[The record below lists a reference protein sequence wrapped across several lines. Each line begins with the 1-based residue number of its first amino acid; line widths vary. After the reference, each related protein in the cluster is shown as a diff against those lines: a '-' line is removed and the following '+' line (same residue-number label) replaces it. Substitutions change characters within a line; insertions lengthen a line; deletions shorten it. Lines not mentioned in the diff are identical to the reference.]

1 MADKRMMVL
10 PAEVVA
16 RVDENRGDLSQAD
29 FINLLLDNS
38 LGNGEAGHAIDHEE
52 EEELGPVTSVDLA
65 ELESGI
71 KDLLRSFLE
80 FFITYGLEIGK
91 DSGKTDLAVL
101 TDRLNDSPGHSA
113 SAGRKRTKIR

>member
-29 FINLLLDNS
+29 FINLLLDS
-38 LGNGEAGHAIDHEE
+38 QLGNGEASHAGDF
-52 EEELGPVTSVDLA
+52 EEELEPVTSVDLA

-91 DSGKTDLAVL
+91 DSGKTDLAAL

>member
-29 FINLLLDNS
+29 FINLLLDNQ
-38 LGNGEAGHAIDHEE
+38 LGNGAASEE
-52 EEELGPVTSVDLA
+52 EEELQSVTWVDLA
-65 ELESGI
+65 ELETGI

-91 DSGKTDLAVL
+91 DSGKTDLEAL
-101 TDRLNDSPGHSA
+101 TDRLNDLPGPSVSPRS
-113 SAGRKRTKIR
+113 KRAKIR

>member
-29 FINLLLDNS
+29 FINLLLDNQ
-38 LGNGEAGHAIDHEE
+38 LGNGAVSE
-52 EEELGPVTSVDLA
+52 EEELQSVTLVDLA

-91 DSGKTDLAVL
+91 DSGKTDLEAL
-101 TDRLNDSPGHSA
+101 TDRLNDVPGPSVSPRG
-113 SAGRKRTKIR
+113 KRAKIR

>member
-1 MADKRMMVL
+1 MADKRMMIL

-38 LGNGEAGHAIDHEE
+38 LGNGENNHAVDHEE
-52 EEELGPVTSVDLA
+52 EEELGPVTWVDLA
-65 ELESGI
+65 ELEGGI

-91 DSGKTDLAVL
+91 DSGKNDLAAL
-101 TDRLNDSPGHSA
+101 TDRLNDVPSPSVSPRG
-113 SAGRKRTKIR
+113 KRAKIR

>member
-16 RVDENRGDLSQAD
+16 RVDENRGDLSQAE
-29 FINLLLDNS
+29 FINLLLDS
-38 LGNGEAGHAIDHEE
+38 QLGNGESSHASDY
-52 EEELGPVTSVDLA
+52 EEELEPVTLVDLA

-91 DSGKTDLAVL
+91 DSGKTDLAAL
-101 TDRLNDSPGHSA
+101 TDRLNDSPRPSVP
-113 SAGRKRTKIR
+113 AGRKRTKIR

>member
-29 FINLLLDNS
+29 FINLLLDS
-38 LGNGEAGHAIDHEE
+38 QLGNGAASEQEE
-52 EEELGPVTSVDLA
+52 EEPPSVTWMDLA

-91 DSGKTDLAVL
+91 DSGKTDLEAL
-101 TDRLNDSPGHSA
+101 TDRLNHVPSPAVSPRG
-113 SAGRKRTKIR
+113 KRAKIR

>member
-29 FINLLLDNS
+29 FINLLLDNQ
-38 LGNGEAGHAIDHEE
+38 LGNGAASEEE
-52 EEELGPVTSVDLA
+52 EEELQSVTWVDLA

-91 DSGKTDLAVL
+91 DSGKTDLEAL
-101 TDRLNDSPGHSA
+101 TDRLNDAPGPSVSPRG
-113 SAGRKRTKIR
+113 KRAKIR

>member
-29 FINLLLDNS
+29 FINLLLDNQ
-38 LGNGEAGHAIDHEE
+38 LGNGETDQASNHEE
-52 EEELGPVTSVDLA
+52 EQEPVTWVDLA

-91 DSGKTDLAVL
+91 ESGKYDLAAL
-101 TDRLNDSPGHSA
+101 TNRLNNLPDSSVSPRG
-113 SAGRKRTKIR
+113 KRTKIR

>member
-29 FINLLLDNS
+29 FIDLLLDIH
-38 LGNGEAGHAIDHEE
+38 LGNGGAGHVIGHEE

-91 DSGKTDLAVL
+91 DSGKNDLAAL
-101 TDRLNDSPGHSA
+101 TNRLNDSPGPST
-113 SAGRKRTKIR
+113 SAGGKRTKTR

>member
-29 FINLLLDNS
+29 FINLLLDS
-38 LGNGEAGHAIDHEE
+38 QLGNGEANHSINHD
-52 EEELGPVTSVDLA
+52 EELEPVSWVDLA

-91 DSGKTDLAVL
+91 DSGKTDLAAL
-101 TDRLNDSPGHSA
+101 TNRLNDSPNPST
-113 SAGRKRTKIR
+113 SAGGKRTRIR

>member
-29 FINLLLDNS
+29 FINLLLDNQ
-38 LGNGEAGHAIDHEE
+38 LGNGAVSEE
-52 EEELGPVTSVDLA
+52 EEELQSVTLVDLA

-91 DSGKTDLAVL
+91 DSGKTDLEAL
-101 TDRLNDSPGHSA
+101 TDRLNDVPGPSVSPRG
-113 SAGRKRTKIR
+113 KRGKLR

>member
-29 FINLLLDNS
+29 FINLLLDNQ
-38 LGNGEAGHAIDHEE
+38 LGNGAVSEE
-52 EEELGPVTSVDLA
+52 EEELQSVTLVDLA

-91 DSGKTDLAVL
+91 DSGKTDLEAL
-101 TDRLNDSPGHSA
+101 TDRLNDVPGPSVSPRG
-113 SAGRKRTKIR
+113 KRAKIR

>member
-29 FINLLLDNS
+29 FINLLLDS
-38 LGNGEAGHAIDHEE
+38 QLGNGAASEQEE
-52 EEELGPVTSVDLA
+52 EEEEEPQSVTWMDLA

-91 DSGKTDLAVL
+91 DSGKTDLEAL
-101 TDRLNDSPGHSA
+101 TDRLNHVPSPAVSPRG
-113 SAGRKRTKIR
+113 KRAKIR

>member
-1 MADKRMMVL
+1 MADNRMMVL

-29 FINLLLDNS
+29 FINLLLDS
-38 LGNGEAGHAIDHEE
+38 QLGNGELDHASDQD
-52 EEELGPVTSVDLA
+52 EELGPVTWVDLA

-91 DSGKTDLAVL
+91 DSGKNDLAAL
-101 TDRLNDSPGHSA
+101 TNRLNDVPVNSVSPRG
-113 SAGRKRTKIR
+113 KRTKSR

>member
-29 FINLLLDNS
+29 FINLLLDNQ
-38 LGNGEAGHAIDHEE
+38 LGNGAVSEE
-52 EEELGPVTSVDLA
+52 EEELQSVTLVDLA

-91 DSGKTDLAVL
+91 DSGKTDLEAL
-101 TDRLNDSPGHSA
+101 TDRLNDAPGPSVSPRG
-113 SAGRKRTKIR
+113 KRAKIR

>member
-16 RVDENRGDLSQAD
+16 RVDENRGDLSRAD
-29 FINLLLDNS
+29 FINLLLDS
-38 LGNGEAGHAIDHEE
+38 QLGNGAASEQEE
-52 EEELGPVTSVDLA
+52 EEEEEEPQSVTWMDLA

-91 DSGKTDLAVL
+91 DSGKTDLEAL
-101 TDRLNDSPGHSA
+101 TDRLNDVPGPSVSPRG
-113 SAGRKRTKIR
+113 KRAKIR

>member
-29 FINLLLDNS
+29 FINLLLDNQ
-38 LGNGEAGHAIDHEE
+38 LGNGEAGQAGEDD
-52 EEELGPVTSVDLA
+52 EELEPVTRVDLA
-65 ELESGI
+65 ELETGI

-91 DSGKTDLAVL
+91 DSGKNDLAAL
-101 TDRLNDSPGHSA
+101 TNRLNDVPSPSVSPRG
-113 SAGRKRTKIR
+113 KRAKIR

>member
-10 PAEVVA
+10 PADVVA

-29 FINLLLDNS
+29 FINLLLDS
-38 LGNGEAGHAIDHEE
+38 QLGNGDSSEE
-52 EEELGPVTSVDLA
+52 EQLLQGVTLEDLA
-65 ELESGI
+65 ELEGGI

-91 DSGKTDLAVL
+91 DSGKNDLEAL
-101 TDRLNDSPGHSA
+101 TERLNDVPDSSVPIR
-113 SAGRKRTKIR
+113 RKRTKIR